1 MIYSIRE
8 KLTEPRK
15 SSSPFRTSWNINQ
28 AKKKKKNKIKNK
40 REKYWKSIRSD
51 STTPII
57 RHFPWSGCVL
67 RSRRAREEEE
77 EEEEDAYE

>member
-28 AKKKKKNKIKNK
+28 AK
-40 REKYWKSIRSD
+40 
-51 STTPII
+51 
-57 RHFPWSGCVL
+57 
-67 RSRRAREEEE
+67 EEEE